1 MQDAKDNRS
10 LGELFSDLARESST
24 LIRQEMELG
33 KAELTSKA
41 SRAAKDIGFLL
52 VGGFVVY
59 AGLLGILAA
68 AIIGLATAGLPWW
81 LSALLVGLLVTVAG
95 YFLVQKGLSAL
106 KHESLAPR
114 ETIESIK
121 EDTRWAKEQ
130 VKGAG

>member
-81 LSALLVGLLVTVAG
+81 LSALLVGLLVTVGG